1 MESRLHA
8 FLNFWGLI
16 LGAAIGAAALIWT
29 GSRARQTAEIDQVV
43 SELKLQNERAN
54 QEIQRSRAEPER
66 WKSEA
71 EQLRRLEQHPTPS
84 QPPEKPIGQP
94 SLPETISP
102 CSGQVKPDTQLS
114 NMGYPLEVI
123 GTDIPE
129 RRVQPRAIVEHLDV
143 IDHII
148 PRFLTRGIVTQRR
161 ALPL

>member
-54 QEIQRSRAEPER
+54 QGDCPRSRAETER

-71 EQLRRLEQHPTPS
+71 EQLRRRLEQRPTPS
-84 QPPEKPIGQP
+84 QPPEKPMGQP
-94 SLPETISP
+94 LLPETISP
-102 CSGQVKPDTQLS
+102 PS
-114 NMGYPLEVI
+114 E
-123 GTDIPE
+123 E
-129 RRVQPRAIVEHLDV
+129 A
-143 IDHII
+143 
-148 PRFLTRGIVTQRR
+148 GIHD
-161 ALPL
+161 